1 MRLRLQGHYFPKIGL
16 FSVQDN
22 YFAISLHKMVMWK
35 CFRLSA
41 LRRSLGATPW
51 WWPRR
56 WPRSNRQ
63 HLVGFSWNKQ
73 IKSLIL
79 LFSAFTLSSVDG
91 EGTSN
96 NKACWVF
103 RDTELEIFPWQGTFK
118 VSPVF
123 SRPLYHGG
131 GCRSVHKIETPPII
145 VGGQRR
151 GHELLRYNIVAL
163 QRFCLAVR
171 NFNSEQRNCLV
182 IISWSGLDLNL
193 VRLKSKPDCLI

>member
-22 YFAISLHKMVMWK
+22 YFAISPHKIVMWK

-103 RDTELEIFPWQGTFK
+103 RDTELEIFPWQGTLK
-118 VSPVF
+118 VESEP
-123 SRPLYHGG
+123 R
-131 GCRSVHKIETPPII
+131 
-145 VGGQRR
+145 
-151 GHELLRYNIVAL
+151 LLEASLSWWVSICAQDRNNADHSWRTKTRTRAAAL
-163 QRFCLAVR
+163 QHRGLAAVLPCCPQLQQWTKKLPCDYKLIWLG
-171 NFNSEQRNCLV
+171 F
-182 IISWSGLDLNL
+182 
-193 VRLKSKPDCLI
+193 KSSST

>member
-41 LRRSLGATPW
+41 LRKSLGATPW

-91 EGTSN
+91 EGTSHKLSFPRHWTRN
-96 NKACWVF
+96 FPVTRDLQSEPRLLEASLSWWWVSICAQD
-103 RDTELEIFPWQGTFK
+103 RNATDHSWRTKT
-118 VSPVF
+118 
-123 SRPLYHGG
+123 RT
-131 GCRSVHKIETPPII
+131 RAA
-145 VGGQRR
+145 
-151 GHELLRYNIVAL
+151 AL
-163 QRFCLAVR
+163 QHRGLAAVLPCCPQLQQWTKKLPCDYKLIWLG
-171 NFNSEQRNCLV
+171 F
-182 IISWSGLDLNL
+182 
-193 VRLKSKPDCLI
+193 KSSST

>member
-22 YFAISLHKMVMWK
+22 YFAISPHKIVMWK

-63 HLVGFSWNKQ
+63 HLVGFSLTNKSMVCYYYCFQ
-73 IKSLIL
+73 PSPCLQWMGREHL
-79 LFSAFTLSSVDG
+79 
-91 EGTSN
+91 TS
-96 NKACWVF
+96 WVF